1 MSNAAKNPNNASLEE
16 IKDKIINLQNAL
28 DEELSLQE
36 PIVVA
41 LPKNLKKRIEA
52 QNKTLRQISKQV
64 DKKLTKKKI
73 KDISKKLDD
82 VSQKME
88 SLLWDKRKLDKEAKQ
103 KNPNKELQGNLSGA
117 FIKMRTRMFLMKMRY
132 HKLSKQLN
140 NLNLHLIYGISSL
153 AEKDDYFKNNR
164 EKLEA
169 MRFKPRQRL
178 GEKAAFAL
186 MRLRAS
192 KLIKLINKNLTDDA
206 IKDKFVEAFDRI
218 NNNTGDDDVR
228 ASRLKK
234 FVSMIKQAKDD
245 GVKLSRDNIRSEMQK
260 IQPSN

>member
-103 KNPNKELQGNLSGA
+103 K
-117 FIKMRTRMFLMKMRY
+117 
-132 HKLSKQLN
+132 SK
-140 NLNLHLIYGISSL
+140 
-153 AEKDDYFKNNR
+153 
-164 EKLEA
+164 
-169 MRFKPRQRL
+169 
-178 GEKAAFAL
+178 
-186 MRLRAS
+186 
-192 KLIKLINKNLTDDA
+192 
-206 IKDKFVEAFDRI
+206 
-218 NNNTGDDDVR
+218 
-228 ASRLKK
+228 
-234 FVSMIKQAKDD
+234 
-245 GVKLSRDNIRSEMQK
+245 
-260 IQPSN
+260 

>member
-1 MSNAAKNPNNASLEE
+1 M
-16 IKDKIINLQNAL
+16 IKKQN
-28 DEELSLQE
+28 
-36 PIVVA
+36 
-41 LPKNLKKRIEA
+41 
-52 QNKTLRQISKQV
+52 
-64 DKKLTKKKI
+64 
-73 KDISKKLDD
+73 
-82 VSQKME
+82 
-88 SLLWDKRKLDKEAKQ
+88 

-117 FIKMRTRMFLMKMRY
+117 FIKMRTRMFLMEMRY